1 MERVVFRRY
10 IATTIAVKH
19 VTSLVKGAIKMESS
33 KSLYWKLSAY
43 FFFFFFTWSSS
54 YSLFSIW
61 LGQEIHLSGSATGII
76 FSANA
81 IFALCMQ
88 PLYGYISDKIGLKKN
103 ILFFI
108 SILLVFVG
116 PFYIYVYGPLLQY
129 NVFLGA
135 IVGGLYLGIA
145 FLAGIGAIESYVEKV
160 GRKYNFE
167 YGKARMWGSLGWA
180 AATFFAGQLFNID
193 PNINFWIASVSAIVL
208 VAIIMSVKVEI
219 TNQELE
225 KAGSITFK
233 DVGELFLLKDFWFL
247 MMYVVGVACVYGV
260 YDQQFPLYYSSLF
273 PTESLGNQVFGYL
286 NSLQVFLEAGVM
298 FLAPFIVNKL
308 GAKNSL
314 ILAGFLM
321 AFRIIGSGLAV
332 EPIGISTM
340 KLIHALELPIML
352 IAIFKYLAA
361 NFDTRLSSVLYLVGF
376 QFASQVGASILSP
389 IAGGL
394 YDSIGFRYSYMI
406 MGGLVLCF
414 TIISIFTLLSTKKS
428 KGLQRTSEK
437 LQQAI

>member
-1 MERVVFRRY
+1 M
-10 IATTIAVKH
+10 KD
-19 VTSLVKGAIKMESS
+19 S

-61 LGQEIHLSGSATGII
+61 LGQEMNLSGASTGII
-76 FSANA
+76 FSVNA

-108 SILLVFVG
+108 SVMLVFVG

-129 NVFLGA
+129 NVMLGA
-135 IVGGLYLGIA
+135 IVGGLYLGVA
-145 FLAGIGAIESYVEKV
+145 FLAGIGAIESYIEKI

-167 YGKARMWGSLGWA
+167 YGKSRMWGSLGWA
-180 AATFFAGQLFNID
+180 AATFFAGQLFNIN
-193 PNINFWIASVSAIVL
+193 PNINFWVASVSALIL
-208 VAIIMSVKVEI
+208 VAIILSVKVEM
-219 TNQELE
+219 TNQELDQAE
-225 KAGSITFK
+225 SVTLK
-233 DVGELFLLKDFWFL
+233 DVGQLFLLKDFWFL
-247 MMYVVGVACVYGV
+247 MMYVVGVTCVYSV
-260 YDQQFPLYYSSLF
+260 YDQQFPLYYASLF
-273 PTESLGNQVFGYL
+273 PTEAFGNQVFGYL
-286 NSLQVFLEAGVM
+286 NSFQVFLEAGMM
-298 FLAPFIVNKL
+298 FLAPYIVNKL

-321 AFRIIGSGLAV
+321 AFRIIGSGMV
-332 EPIGISTM
+332 VGPIGISGM

-389 IAGGL
+389 IAGVL
-394 YDSIGFRYSYMI
+394 YDSIGFRYSYMLMGI
-406 MGGLVLCF
+406 MVLCF
-414 TIISIFTLLSTKKS
+414 TILSIFTLLNSKNEHKPNYQADHIKK
-428 KGLQRTSEK
+428 
-437 LQQAI
+437 AI